1 MVLLVGFCKR
11 RRQLCTSFSHLT
23 LLFLSF
29 ISFSFSP
36 PLQYKKSLF
45 CYITYVGVNVNMDD
59 ENEFLFIFT
68 YKTIVDEI
76 FDDEFTTM
84 CIIIYIILDIIL
96 WFSIPILR
104 KNLNQELITK
114 INTK

>member
-1 MVLLVGFCKR
+1 
-11 RRQLCTSFSHLT
+11 
-23 LLFLSF
+23 
-29 ISFSFSP
+29 
-36 PLQYKKSLF
+36 
-45 CYITYVGVNVNMDD
+45 MDD

-114 INTK
+114 INTKLQ